1 MQIDLPDWGL
11 SARLTIRPSKFSN
24 DGGHGQA
31 RVLEMRRPNRTRR
44 QAILSLSL
52 MVRQEKEFAREP
64 AVKRQVTVRSDD
76 FA

>member
-1 MQIDLPDWGL
+1 
-11 SARLTIRPSKFSN
+11 
-24 DGGHGQA
+24 
-31 RVLEMRRPNRTRR
+31 MRRPNRTRR